1 MILIAPSLLSAD
13 FGRLSEEVKLTEN
26 AGADMIH
33 IDVMDGLFVPNI
45 TIGPLVIEAIRKA
58 TNLPLDVHLMIVNPE
73 KYIDNFI
80 DAGADILTVH
90 IEATVH
96 LHKTV
101 WSIRNKGIKA
111 GVSLNPATPVYLL
124 EEIIGDLDL
133 ILLMSVN
140 PGFGGQSFIPSSIEK
155 INRVKKL
162 VNERNLSTLIEVDGG
177 IKLSNAKQVVSA
189 GADILVMGSEFYS
202 QADYGEFIRELRREL
217 NEIC

>member
-13 FGRLSEEVKLTEN
+13 FGRLSEEVKLTEH

-45 TIGPLVIEAIRKA
+45 TIGPPVIEAIRKA
-58 TNLPLDVHLMIVNPE
+58 TTLPLDVHLMIVNPE

-80 DAGADILTVH
+80 DAGANILTVH
-90 IEATVH
+90 IEATIH

-101 WSIRNKGIKA
+101 WNIKNRGIKA
-111 GVSLNPATPVYLL
+111 GVSLNPATPISLL
-124 EEIIGDLDL
+124 DDIIGDLDL

-162 VNERNLSTLIEVDGG
+162 INERNLSTLIEVDGG
-177 IKLSNAKQVVSA
+177 IKLNNAKQVASA

-202 QADYGEFIRELRREL
+202 QEDYGEFIRKLKREL
-217 NEIC
+217 NEIY